1 MGLQKQQFCL
11 VITSSPTIPSAAQL
25 QYRVV
30 NVAPAP
36 TTGKMQPSEPGRFT
50 MADQRI
56 ALVTGAAQGIG
67 FACAAALKDLGARLI
82 LSDIN
87 EDGLDQAVAKLGDG
101 TVGIACDMGNEDKI
115 NQLYDQIASDHGSLH
130 ILVNNAGIALPG
142 DFLETSF
149 DQFRQVIDVNLMG
162 TFLST
167 QRAAKIMIANKIEGS
182 IVNMSSINAVV
193 AIPSIAAYCASKGGV
208 AQLTKSSSLAL
219 APHGIRVNAVGPGSI
234 DTDMLA
240 AVNANPDA
248 MKMVMSRTPMQRL
261 GDAKEIAEVV
271 AFLSGDKS
279 SYITGETI
287 YVDGG
292 RLGMNYTC

>member
-1 MGLQKQQFCL
+1 MGDE
-11 VITSSPTIPSAAQL
+11 T
-25 QYRVV
+25 RV
-30 NVAPAP
+30 N
-36 TTGKMQPSEPGRFT
+36 K
-50 MADQRI
+50 
-56 ALVTGAAQGIG
+56 
-67 FACAAALKDLGARLI
+67 
-82 LSDIN
+82 
-87 EDGLDQAVAKLGDG
+87 
-101 TVGIACDMGNEDKI
+101 
-115 NQLYDQIASDHGSLH
+115 LYDQIEKDHGTLH
-130 ILVNNAGIALPG
+130 ILVNNAGIAQPG
-142 DFLETSF
+142 DFLETSM
-149 DQFRQVIDVNLMG
+149 DQFRRVIDVNLLG

-167 QRAAKIMIANKIEGS
+167 QRAAKIMIANNVSGS

-219 APHGIRVNAVGPGSI
+219 APHNIRVNAVGPGSI

-261 GDAKEIAEVV
+261 GDAKEIADVV
-271 AFLSGDKS
+271 AFLSSEKS
-279 SYITGETI
+279 SYVTGETI